1 MGFWMKIIK
10 RLLIVLLL
18 FCLGACKGKSVI
30 ELGEFNIDKET
41 IELEQVYNPGNKFTL
56 SFWIN
61 LDSNYVGDKILS
73 LDSDGE
79 MLSLLNN
86 TEDEDGNLTGLVL
99 VHDNGLLFRDST
111 CYLHLNTYN
120 HVAIEFDR
128 KYFSLYLNGELV
140 GKKAFSKSFKGDNLR
155 ISLGDTRL
163 KANISDLRLYN
174 YIDTDKLVGGV
185 YKEDERIKI
194 DLNFNEYFLD
204 NASGKIR
211 LPRNNEVEY
220 SVSDGAYIDDG
231 FLSFED
237 NDTSQDRFVTLS
249 AYYDGINHDY
259 TFRVRGNNDDK
270 RFVDAYNKTFNNL
283 EYIISESDEFDDN
296 VDGYDVKYEVTKG
309 RAKYLD
315 KHFIKDE
322 NASDKEKCTIL
333 VNIGDT
339 SFEKEVLLLD
349 EYKAYLLAG
358 FTGSAFY
365 PDYVTGDET
374 MFFALSEDLKDF
386 EAVDISVG
394 ASEGSKRLRDAFI
407 DRDKDGNYVL
417 MATQGYMYKEI
428 YIGQSNSLLNID
440 TDLYDVNYYDRDLDI
455 GGNYTWAPE
464 FIYDSY
470 NDLYVLMYSDSERDD
485 SAIYAVT
492 TKDFKEFSY
501 PYVFFDTGYKIID
514 ADITLIDGK
523 YYLFYKDESDRGYGK
538 LYYAVCDNLAYNST
552 WRIYDDV
559 NEAICLDKS
568 LEGPFALRGIDNEY
582 YFYCDAHEFAQI
594 YNGKLSVDDEKLN
607 VNLSLLDSSVIDGVH
622 HFSIIKLTDKE
633 YERIKES

>member
-99 VHDNGLLFRDST
+99 VHDNGLLFKDST

-128 KYFSLYLNGELV
+128 KYFSLYLNGELI

-283 EYIISESDEFDDN
+283 EYIISESDEFDN
-296 VDGYDVKYEVTKG
+296 IVDGYDVKYEVIKG
-309 RAKYLD
+309 RAKYLN

-633 YERIKES
+633 YERIKKS

>member
-30 ELGEFNIDKET
+30 ELGEFNINKET

-79 MLSLLNN
+79 KLSLLNN

-220 SVSDGAYIDDG
+220 SVSDGAYINDG

-283 EYIISESDEFDDN
+283 EYIISESDEFDTI
-296 VDGYDVKYEVTKG
+296 VDGYDVTYEVIKG

-633 YERIKES
+633 YERIKKS

>member
-41 IELEQVYNPGNKFTL
+41 IELEQAYNPGNKFTL

-79 MLSLLNN
+79 KLSLLNN

-99 VHDNGLLFRDST
+99 VHDNGLLFKDST
-111 CYLHLNTYN
+111 SYLHLNTYN

-155 ISLGDTRL
+155 ISLGDVRL
-163 KANISDLRLYN
+163 KADISDLRLYN

-220 SVSDGAYIDDG
+220 SVSDGAYINDG

-296 VDGYDVKYEVTKG
+296 VDGYDVKYEVIKG

-428 YIGQSNSLLNID
+428 YIGQSNSLLDID
-440 TDLYDVNYYDRDLDI
+440 ADLYDVNYYDRDLDI

-594 YNGKLSVDDEKLN
+594 YNGKLNVDDEKLN

-633 YERIKES
+633 YERIKKS

>member
-30 ELGEFNIDKET
+30 ELGEFNINKET

-79 MLSLLNN
+79 KLSLLNN

-155 ISLGDTRL
+155 LSLGDTRL

-220 SVSDGAYIDDG
+220 SVSGGAYIDDG

-237 NDTSQDRFVTLS
+237 NDTSQDWFVTLS

-296 VDGYDVKYEVTKG
+296 VDGYDVKYEVIKG

-440 TDLYDVNYYDRDLDI
+440 ADLYDVNYYDRDLDI

>member
-220 SVSDGAYIDDG
+220 SVSDGAYINDG

>member
-30 ELGEFNIDKET
+30 ELGEFNINKET

-79 MLSLLNN
+79 KLSLLNN

-99 VHDNGLLFRDST
+99 VHDNGLLFKDST

-155 ISLGDTRL
+155 ISLGDVRL

-220 SVSDGAYIDDG
+220 SVSDGAYINDG

-237 NDTSQDRFVTLS
+237 NDTSQDWFVTLS

-270 RFVDAYNKTFNNL
+270 RFVAAYNKTFNNL

-296 VDGYDVKYEVTKG
+296 VDGYDVKYEVIKG

-428 YIGQSNSLLNID
+428 YIGQSNTLLNID
-440 TDLYDVNYYDRDLDI
+440 ADLYDVNYYDRDLDI

-633 YERIKES
+633 YERIKKS

>member
-79 MLSLLNN
+79 KLSLLNN

-155 ISLGDTRL
+155 LSLGDTRL

-220 SVSDGAYIDDG
+220 SVSGGAYIDDG

-237 NDTSQDRFVTLS
+237 NDTSQDWFVTLS

-296 VDGYDVKYEVTKG
+296 VDGYDVKYEVIKG

-394 ASEGSKRLRDAFI
+394 ASDGSKRLRDAFI

-440 TDLYDVNYYDRDLDI
+440 ADLYDVNYYDRDLDI

>member
-30 ELGEFNIDKET
+30 ELGEFNINKET

-79 MLSLLNN
+79 KLSLLNN

-99 VHDNGLLFRDST
+99 VHDNGLLFKDST
-111 CYLHLNTYN
+111 SYLHLNTYN

-163 KANISDLRLYN
+163 KGNISDLRLYN

-220 SVSDGAYIDDG
+220 SVSGGAYIEDG

-237 NDTSQDRFVTLS
+237 NDTSQDWFVTLS

-374 MFFALSEDLKDF
+374 MFFALSKDLKDF

-428 YIGQSNSLLNID
+428 YIGQSNSLLDID
-440 TDLYDVNYYDRDLDI
+440 ADLYDVNYYDRDLDI

-633 YERIKES
+633 YERIKKS

>member
-30 ELGEFNIDKET
+30 ELGEFNINKET

-128 KYFSLYLNGELV
+128 KYFSLYLNGELI

-220 SVSDGAYIDDG
+220 SVSDGAYINDG

-633 YERIKES
+633 YERIKKS